1 MFIKTRIFGD
11 VEISDDKIIT
21 FDDGIIGFPDLKH
34 FAIMHD
40 EEKGS
45 DAGIKYFQS
54 VEEPG
59 FAMPVMDPLMV
70 CENYNPQVN
79 DELLTPLGELK
90 DDNIIVLVTVT
101 VPTDLTKMTVNLQ
114 GPIIINADEKKGA
127 QIIVEGTDYPVRFP
141 IYDIL
146 KSRRRADKHAC
157 SFPQKRRGAGHQ
169 Q

>member
-79 DELLTPLGELK
+79 DELLAPLGELK

-127 QIIVEGTDYPVRFP
+127 QIIVEGTEYPVRFP

-146 KSRRRADKHAC
+146 KSRKE
-157 SFPQKRRGAGHQ
+157 G
-169 Q
+169 

>member
-146 KSRRRADKHAC
+146 KSRKE
-157 SFPQKRRGAGHQ
+157 G
-169 Q
+169 

>member
-21 FDDGIIGFPDLKH
+21 FDDGIIGFPELKH

-79 DELLTPLGELK
+79 DELLAPLGELK

-114 GPIIINADEKKGA
+114 GPLIINADEKKGA
-127 QIIVEGTDYPVRFP
+127 QIIVEGTEYPVRFP

-146 KSRRRADKHAC
+146 KSRKE
-157 SFPQKRRGAGHQ
+157 G
-169 Q
+169 

>member
-21 FDDGIIGFPDLKH
+21 FDDGIIGFPELKH

-79 DELLTPLGELK
+79 DALLAPLAELK

-127 QIIVEGTDYPVRFP
+127 QIIVEGNDYPVRFP

-146 KSRRRADKHAC
+146 KSRKE
-157 SFPQKRRGAGHQ
+157 G
-169 Q
+169 